1 MTTTSSSA
9 DEMMKKG
16 IRPKRISKQELNE
29 KMGEIKSSKKLD
41 EQKSRKKDKGYT
53 VEKKVRI
60 VAFNL
65 IVAVYLNSFYL
76 HQGLLE
82 VIGHSL
88 LGYLYFSFIRSE
100 GT

>member
-53 VEKKVRI
+53 VEKKVREI
-60 VAFNL
+60 
-65 IVAVYLNSFYL
+65 
-76 HQGLLE
+76 
-82 VIGHSL
+82 
-88 LGYLYFSFIRSE
+88 
-100 GT
+100 